1 MVRLEIAEVESERKL
16 ETEEQET
23 DLEEEDQEE
32 KRAGAGSFL
41 DGQILLNQDMHRQ
54 IQHSLTI
61 GVKVNLTYCMSRK

>member
-1 MVRLEIAEVESERKL
+1 MVRLEIAEVESERKI

-32 KRAGAGSFL
+32 KRAGSFL
-41 DGQILLNQDMHRQ
+41 DGQLLLNQDMHRQ

-61 GVKVNLTYCMSRK
+61 GFKVNLTYCMSRK